1 MAEQFS
7 MPSMFD
13 TQYAMDRQME
23 LDAQK
28 AGQVGGGG
36 KRYGMYY
43 NSSLLGDRDNA
54 SLMSLTGLLGGQGD
68 PRIAKQNAIDTIM
81 QQYPNP
87 ETFEDFQEIGNALRS
102 SGLYEEAKRADAMA
116 SDMQTQALNVYKAN
130 TDRLNAT
137 SSTSGTTYM
146 QDLRDIAAKQLACDF
161 NDPECAKAAQAIW
174 QDQKRAGVEERGN
187 VKYAEEEME
196 AFSASLTMSTDNYQK
211 ALYYGDTID
220 QSLGFLD
227 DGLYTGTGAETVN
240 KFKQFGMAFGMVD
253 PGATATAEQFKVN
266 SMKAIMAW
274 VQKTKGAISEAEM
287 SLFANASEGLARSK
301 AGNRLILL
309 TAKSLA
315 DYQKNLHRERL
326 KWEDET
332 GNPTRRGWLTHK
344 ANWDLEHANTVPS
357 AAEVATALGPD
368 EVDPGIISSSSLIIT
383 EVPFGGN

>member
-13 TQYAMDRQME
+13 TRYAMDRQME

-54 SLMSLTGLLGGQGD
+54 SLMSLTGMMGGQGD
-68 PRIAKQNAIDTIM
+68 PRMAKQQAIDTIM

-87 ETFEDFQEIGNALRS
+87 ESFEDFQEIGNALRS

-137 SSTSGTTYM
+137 SSASGTTYM

-161 NDPECAKAAQAIW
+161 NDPECAKAAQALW
-174 QDQKRAGVEERGN
+174 QDQKRAGVDESGAIAFIEADQ
-187 VKYAEEEME
+187 K
-196 AFSASLTMSTDNYQK
+196 AFSEDLTTSSAMYKEANAYESTIN
-211 ALYYGDTID
+211 

-227 DGLYTGTGAETVN
+227 QGLYTGTGAETIN
-240 KFKQFGMAFGMVD
+240 KIKKAGIAFGMVD
-253 PGATATAEQFKVN
+253 PGENATAEQFRVN

-287 SLFANASEGLARSK
+287 QLFADASEGLGRTV
-301 AGNRLILL
+301 AGNKLILL
-309 TAKSLA
+309 TAKGIVE
-315 DYQKNLHRERL
+315 YQQKLHEERIRWMKTTDNPTRL
-326 KWEDET
+326 KWEANMIEWNQT
-332 GNPTRRGWLTHK
+332 NGNML
-344 ANWDLEHANTVPS
+344 PS
-357 AAEVATALGPD
+357 EEDIAAALGPVA
-368 EVDPGIISSSSLIIT
+368 VDSGIIEDDNVVIT
-383 EVPFGGN
+383 IVDQ